1 MPPMQEGTQPSA
13 VIVTSEEN
21 ELVQRAQSRDR
32 DAFRSIMQKY
42 NRRMY
47 RMART
52 ILRNEN
58 EAEDVVQ
65 EAFVS
70 AFTHLDSFR
79 GDASLSTWLARITMN
94 EAMGRLRAQRRIRN
108 YRAEAAIIEV
118 PLAPKSCDPERAMA
132 QRQILRL
139 VEKAANSLPELYR
152 IVFVTRLI
160 EGMSVEDTAEIIGI
174 RVETVKTRLHRARR
188 LLRDRLSGQIGP
200 MRMDAFPFE
209 SMRVCE
215 AMRKGVAKRDH
226 DGLHNENSDKSARAR
241 SKA

>member
-1 MPPMQEGTQPSA
+1 MPPMQKRTQPSA
-13 VIVTSEEN
+13 VIITSDEN
-21 ELVQRAQSRDR
+21 ELVQLARARDR
-32 DAFRSIMQKY
+32 DAFGSIMQKY
-42 NRRMY
+42 SRRMY
-47 RMART
+47 RMARS

-118 PLAPKSCDPERAMA
+118 PLVPKSGDPERAMA

-152 IVFVTRLI
+152 FVFVTRLI
-160 EGMSVEDTAEIIGI
+160 EGMSVEETAEITGI

-188 LLRDRLSGQIGP
+188 LLRERLTGQIGP
-200 MRMDAFPFE
+200 MRMDAFPFDG
-209 SMRVCE
+209 MRVRE
-215 AMRKGVAKRDH
+215 RIRKGVAKRDD
-226 DGLHNENSDKSARAR
+226 DG
-241 SKA
+241 